1 MTDEETNKK
10 LDALIA
16 LLTPKA
22 IDPNVKLIKTAEGIS
37 REDLKDKFPKDK
49 LDSWDLKQLK
59 MAKDVQAAKILPD
72 PISKDDTT
80 DDKKGEEEEEQEEE
94 KEDTSNSA
102 DDLFKFSSKTLLNIF
117 TRASSSSI

>member
-22 IDPNVKLIKTAEGIS
+22 IDPNVELIKTAEGIL

-49 LDSWDLKQLK
+49 LDSWDLNQLK
-59 MAKDVQAAKILPD
+59 IAKDIQAAKILPD
-72 PISKDDTT
+72 PIGKDDTI
-80 DDKKGEEEEEQEEE
+80 DDKDGEDEEEQTEE
-94 KEDTSNSA
+94 KEDTSNSV
-102 DDLFKFSSKTLLNIF
+102 DDLFKYSSKTYSKEVGI
-117 TRASSSSI
+117 